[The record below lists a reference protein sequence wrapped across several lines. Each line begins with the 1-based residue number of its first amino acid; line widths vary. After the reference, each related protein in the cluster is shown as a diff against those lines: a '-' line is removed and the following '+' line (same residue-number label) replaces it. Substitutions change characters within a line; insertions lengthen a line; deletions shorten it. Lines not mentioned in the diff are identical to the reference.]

1 MKSVVEFTR
10 ESLLS
15 VICAISLGFNRIND
29 APLSDELYSIE
40 IDETKA
46 EDHQLFLVNSKRKQ
60 YEVSVNQL
68 AALRVSE
75 TNKVKEIWLDE
86 FKDSKNFCNL
96 QMSASKLIEDNVS
109 LATIRL
115 KVVGQL
121 KMRNHQVEGVDVPI
135 YIDRCYTGALGYMK
149 QVRELVKLKPTM
161 EQKEYYSQLRS
172 LRDSLYSTPL
182 KADMNT
188 PENIVKLPVF
198 KIII

>member
-29 APLSDELYSIE
+29 AVISDELYSIE

-46 EDHQLFLVNSKRKQ
+46 EGHQLFLVNSKKKQ
-60 YEVSVNQL
+60 YEVSVKQL
-68 AALRVSE
+68 ASLRIAE
-75 TNKVKEIWLDE
+75 GKVKSVWLDE
-86 FKDSKNFCNL
+86 FRDSKEFCNL
-96 QMSASKLIEDNVS
+96 QMAAHQLATDNVN
-109 LATIRL
+109 LASIRL
-115 KVVGQL
+115 KVVAQL
-121 KMRNHQVEGVDVPI
+121 KMHNHQVEGVDTPI
-135 YIDRCYTGALGYMK
+135 YVDRCYKGVLDYMK

-161 EQKEYYSQLRS
+161 EEKEYYSQLRAI
-172 LRDSLYSTPL
+172 RDNLYATPL
-182 KADMNT
+182 KADMMT